1 MPVTWYVTARNRRH
15 ETEGQKMAKVI
26 DIFNSKVERPLALTI
41 GFFDGVH
48 LGHRYLVSEL
58 SNLAKE
64 KGLDSAVLTF
74 RTHPRQVLHSDYIP
88 SLLTTADEKIEL
100 LQSTG
105 VDYIVMTEFTQE
117 LSQLSAQEFM
127 RLLHDNLNV
136 KCLMIGYDH
145 RFGHNRSE
153 SFEDYVEFGREIGVD
168 VVQSSPLTVDEI
180 NVSSSAVRKAISEGN
195 VSKAS
200 QLLGREFS
208 LSGKVVKG
216 FQVGRTIGYPT
227 ANIAYDDC
235 RMLPKDGVYA
245 AKLLVETHERACDHS
260 NGDDKSYDAM
270 LYVGSRPTVNTGKV
284 SVEAYLFDFS
294 GDLYG
299 KEVKVT
305 FVERVRDSVKFDSVE
320 ELKMQLKKDEIDV
333 RNILTTNILMTLS

>member
-1 MPVTWYVTARNRRH
+1 MT
-15 ETEGQKMAKVI
+15 KVI
-26 DIFNSKVERPLALTI
+26 DIFNSKIEKPLALTI

-48 LGHRYLVSEL
+48 LGHRFLVSEL
-58 SNLAKE
+58 SKLAKE

-105 VDYIVMTEFTQE
+105 VDYIVVTEFTQE

-127 RLLHDNLNV
+127 RMLHDNLNV
-136 KCLMIGYDH
+136 CCLMIGYDH

-153 SFEDYVEFGREIGVD
+153 SFEDYVRFGKEIGIE
-168 VVQSSPLTVDEI
+168 VVQSSPLVVDEI
-180 NVSSSAVRKAISEGN
+180 NVSSSAVRKAISEGD
-195 VSKAS
+195 VAHAS
-200 QLLGREFS
+200 QLLGRGYS
-208 LSGKVVKG
+208 LSGEIVEG

-227 ANIAYDDC
+227 ANIAYDGC

-245 AKLLVETHERACDHS
+245 V
-260 NGDDKSYDAM
+260 NVIVDKISYCAM
-270 LYVGSRPTVNTGKV
+270 LYIGSRPTVNTGKI
-284 SVEAYLFDFS
+284 SVEAYVFDFS

-299 KEVKVT
+299 KKVT
-305 FVERVRDSVKFDSVE
+305 VCFVDRVRESIKFDSVE
-320 ELKMQLKKDEIDV
+320 ELKEQLKKDEIAC
-333 RNILTTNILMTLS
+333 RAILMTK

>member
-1 MPVTWYVTARNRRH
+1 
-15 ETEGQKMAKVI
+15 MAKVI
-26 DIFNSKVERPLALTI
+26 DIINSKVEKPLALTI

-48 LGHRYLVSEL
+48 LGHRFLVSEL
-58 SNLAKE
+58 SKLAKE

-88 SLLTTADEKIEL
+88 SLLTTAEEKIEL

-105 VDYIVMTEFTQE
+105 VDYIVVTEFTQE

-127 RLLHDNLNV
+127 RMLHDNLNV
-136 KCLMIGYDH
+136 RCLMIGYDH

-153 SFEDYVEFGREIGVD
+153 SFEDYVRFGKEIGIE
-168 VVQSSPLTVDEI
+168 VVQSSPLVVDEI

-195 VSKAS
+195 VAHAN
-200 QLLGREFS
+200 QLLGREYT
-208 LSGKVVKG
+208 LAGEIVKG

-227 ANIAYDDC
+227 ANIAYDGC

-245 AKLLVETHERACDHS
+245 ATVSVD
-260 NGDDKSYDAM
+260 NNPYNAM
-270 LYVGSRPTVNTGKV
+270 LYIGSRPTVNTGKI

-294 GDLYG
+294 GDIYG
-299 KEVKVT
+299 KSVVVS
-305 FVERVRDSVKFDSVE
+305 FVDRVRESIKFDSVA
-320 ELKMQLKKDEIDV
+320 ELKIQLQKDENCV
-333 RNILTTNILMTLS
+333 LQVLKEK